1 MKSAMQQLG
10 QNPRDF
16 EITDIEKKLRMQQA
30 DDLKNTSIDQV
41 EKARL
46 MKQQIHITFEMFLQ
60 IMTVRLKVALSDKD
74 LKAAFKLLDVDG
86 SGSLDADEFRNIL
99 MNLGEKFDEEMI
111 EEMIR
116 QADTDGSGKIEE
128 DEFVAV
134 MRLKADQISGD

>member
-1 MKSAMQQLG
+1 
-10 QNPRDF
+10 
-16 EITDIEKKLRMQQA
+16 
-30 DDLKNTSIDQV
+30 
-41 EKARL
+41 
-46 MKQQIHITFEMFLQ
+46 MKQQIHISFEMFLQ

-74 LKAAFKLLDVDG
+74 LKAAFKLIDVDG